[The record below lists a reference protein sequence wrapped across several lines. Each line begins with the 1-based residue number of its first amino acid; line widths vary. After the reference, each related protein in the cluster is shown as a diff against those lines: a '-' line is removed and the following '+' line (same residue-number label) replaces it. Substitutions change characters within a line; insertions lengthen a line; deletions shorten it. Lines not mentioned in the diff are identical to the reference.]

1 MRTNVITAAEM
12 RAIDK
17 NAVALGMNPLQL
29 MENAGSAVADSILKN
44 MPQADENGKTVW
56 FFAGLGNNG
65 GDTFVAARRLA
76 DKNISSIVFLLGAE
90 DQIKTAESKTNYSL
104 LKKTDFGTAVE
115 IKCESDLLSAIRL
128 ENVKKPAVLVDGIFG
143 TGFSGK
149 AKGLEKSAIEQIN
162 QLKQQSPE
170 IFVLAVDLPSGIAVS
185 NDFSDSKSI
194 VKADAVI
201 TFHKMKSFLEADSN
215 DFGKI
220 IVEPIGI
227 PNSAEKYIGV
237 GDLSLLYRR
246 NETSKK
252 GDSGKVLVIAGGA
265 YAGAPALAGMAA
277 LRAGCDIVTIAAP
290 KSVFNSIS
298 SFSPELIV
306 KKLSGDVLSETDVPY
321 LIELI
326 QSYDSV
332 IIGPGFGTA
341 PESLKAAAELIPY
354 LKKAVIDADML
365 RPEIFEALESAALNR
380 KSDSGFNQEFVIT
393 PHYNEFLRA
402 AAYFKIDLTAK
413 RADNSETELEKA
425 AAAISGKLN
434 ATVLLK
440 GPTDLISNGNA
451 DESRYNLTGNSGM
464 SVGGTGDVLAGA
476 VGGLLSKNKPIVSAC
491 CGAFICGSAGDLVFR
506 KKGNSLI
513 PSDILEKIPTV
524 IKNQTKDKTKSKNE
538 KKRNKTKK

>member
-1 MRTNVITAAEM
+1 MRTNVITVAEM

-29 MENAGSAVADSILKN
+29 MENAGSAVADVILKN
-44 MPQADENGKTVW
+44 MPQADENNKTVW

-76 DKNISSIVFLLGAE
+76 DKKISSIVFLLGAE

-104 LKKTDFGTAVE
+104 LKKTDFVTAVE
-115 IKCESDLLSAIRL
+115 IKCDSDLLDAIRF
-128 ENVKKPAVLVDGIFG
+128 ENAKKPTVLVDGIFG

-149 AKGLEKSAIEQIN
+149 AKGLEKNAIEQIN
-162 QLKQQSPE
+162 QLKQQLPE
-170 IFVLAVDLPSGIAVS
+170 IFVLAIDLPSGMAVS
-185 NDFSDSKSI
+185 DDFSDSKSI

-201 TFHKMKSFLEADSN
+201 TFHKMKSFLESDSN

-220 IVEPIGI
+220 IVEPIGT
-227 PNSAEKYIGV
+227 PDYAEKNIGV

-246 NETSKK
+246 NAISKK

-277 LRAGCDIVTIAAP
+277 LRVGCDIATIAAP

-326 QSYDSV
+326 QSHDSV

-341 PESLKAAAELIPY
+341 PESLKTAAELIPH
-354 LKKAVIDADML
+354 LRKAVIDADML

-380 KSDSGFNQEFVIT
+380 KSDDFNPEFIIT

-402 AAYFKIDLTAK
+402 AAYFKMDLPTK

-425 AAAISGKLN
+425 AAEISRKLN
-434 ATVLLK
+434 AIVLLK
-440 GPTDLISNGNA
+440 GPTDLISNGKS

-513 PSDILEKIPTV
+513 PSDILEKMPTV
-524 IKNQTKDKTKSKNE
+524 IKNQTKNKTKSKNE
-538 KKRNKTKK
+538 KKQNKTKK